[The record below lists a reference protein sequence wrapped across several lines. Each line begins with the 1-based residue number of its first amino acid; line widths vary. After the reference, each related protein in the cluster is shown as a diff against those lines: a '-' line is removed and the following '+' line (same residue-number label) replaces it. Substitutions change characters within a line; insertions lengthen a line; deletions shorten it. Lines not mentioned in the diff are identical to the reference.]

1 MKIGLVS
8 AVAMVTLAL
17 SSTAFG
23 QGPAA
28 PAATTTTTTPDYT
41 EQRTGSDQ
49 VVTFPGDALA
59 GDPNSAYGFT
69 MRAPPRVLRAGLI
82 RPRVNFVAELL
93 KSVENL

>member
-17 SSTAFG
+17 SSTAFA
-23 QGPAA
+23 QA
-28 PAATTTTTTPDYT
+28 PTSTPTISTPDYT
-41 EQRTGSDQ
+41 ESRLDGSQ
-49 VVTFPGDALA
+49 VVTFG
-59 GDPNSAYGFT
+59 GDPLKGDDNSAYGFS

-82 RPRVNFVAELL
+82 RPRVNFVMELV